1 VSWDVFAFAV
11 PPGVRCV
18 DDLPKDYQPRSLGA
32 RDDVISAIRQVAP
45 HVDTTDP
52 SWLVLQ
58 GPDHLMEVSL
68 GKDEDVDGFTF
79 FVRGGEGSVPL
90 MAAIADAVGATL
102 FDTSTGELMTAESG
116 AASLLAWQRYRDQ
129 VVGANPP
136 AETPASPES
145 DGDFVIGEPA
155 RVRGRY
161 VAHWEWTRFELRQ
174 RRKRFGSRRI
184 LCALEAADGLSATP
198 LDVAGVNRPKDW
210 RHHPGMSFDVV
221 ADVTPLES
229 GHFGHRGT
237 LHWRLRVDRWVSVSV
252 ISDGARR

>member
-1 VSWDVFAFAV
+1 
-11 PPGVRCV
+11 
-18 DDLPKDYQPRSLGA
+18 
-32 RDDVISAIRQVAP
+32 VISAIRQVAP

-102 FDTSTGELMTAESG
+102 FDTSTGELVTAESG
-116 AASLLAWQRYRDQ
+116 AASLLAWRRYRDQ

-136 AETPASPES
+136 AETPAPPES
-145 DGDFVIGEPA
+145 DGGFVIGGPA

-161 VAHWEWTRFELRQ
+161 SPTGNGRVSNCASVASGSAVGGFCVRWKLPTVCLRP
-174 RRKRFGSRRI
+174 RS
-184 LCALEAADGLSATP
+184 T
-198 LDVAGVNRPKDW
+198 
-210 RHHPGMSFDVV
+210 
-221 ADVTPLES
+221 
-229 GHFGHRGT
+229 
-237 LHWRLRVDRWVSVSV
+237 
-252 ISDGARR
+252 